1 MVTKIFSRVNPERL
15 LHLVISPTWETER
28 EELVEAENFLQAALI
43 SGETNRSYEAHKH
56 LLKPVTWTETI
67 AQESWVVVEGKVEVE
82 FFDINDELLTTYVLE
97 QGDISITL
105 AGGHGYRMLEK
116 SRVVEFKSG
125 PYLGRAM
132 DKEFIF
138 KGIA

>member
-1 MVTKIFSRVNPERL
+1 MVTKIFSRINPERL
-15 LHLVISPTWETER
+15 LHLVISPEWETER

-43 SGETNRSYEAHKH
+43 SGEKNRSYEAHKH
-56 LLKPVTWTETI
+56 LLKPVTWPTTI

-82 FFDINDELLTTYVLE
+82 FFDINDEPLTTYVLE